1 MTKPTLTEDDLD
13 PIFFLAATDPDAM
26 KAMNAELI
34 DGFRATNGTL
44 DGSFDGVPLLLLTTT
59 GARSGIARTTPMN
72 YTRTGPGYV
81 VVASK
86 SGAPRDPDWYHNLV
100 AHPDVTIETP
110 DDGEVSVHVVD
121 LTGSERD
128 AGWAQFTAMSA
139 GFAGY
144 EQKTSRVIPVLRLS
158 PR

>member
-13 PIFFLAATDPDAM
+13 PIFFLAATDPNAM

-34 DGFRATNGTL
+34 DGFRATNGAL

-100 AHPDVTIETP
+100 AHPDATV
-110 DDGEVSVHVVD
+110 EVLGATLPVRARITSGTERERLFDRHTAALPNFAVYQNRTARRLPVVV
-121 LTGSERD
+121 LEP
-128 AGWAQFTAMSA
+128 TA
-139 GFAGY
+139 
-144 EQKTSRVIPVLRLS
+144 
-158 PR
+158 